1 MIVDGF
7 DTSILAPSLTAG
19 LLVVISHVPMGREVL
34 RRGII
39 FIDLAI
45 AQIAGLGLIA
55 AQWFGADEQFV
66 IGEWAAV
73 ASALLGALAL
83 RWTERHWPEIQE
95 ALIGVTFVL
104 AATGALLLL
113 ANNPHGGEH
122 LKDLLSGQ
130 ILWVGWTDLLVPL
143 LVTVAIMV
151 VWLMSARRDGL
162 LFYVPFALLITQS
175 VQLVGVYLV
184 FSSLIL
190 PALATHRLAGRRGL
204 VTGWLVGA
212 CGYAIGLTA
221 SALFDLPS
229 GPTVVWT
236 LAGLAVVAAAVIAK
250 LVPVSRP
257 GPQHSS

>member
-1 MIVDGF
+1 MTFEGF

-55 AQWFGADEQFV
+55 AQWFGAEEQLV
-66 IGEWAAV
+66 VGEWAAV

-95 ALIGVTFVL
+95 AIIGVTFVL

-130 ILWVGWTDLLVPL
+130 ILWVGWADLLIPL
-143 LVTVAIMV
+143 IVTAVVML
-151 VWLMSARRDGL
+151 VWLVSARRDGL

-190 PALATHRLAGRRGL
+190 PALATHRLTGKLGL
-204 VTGWLVGA
+204 VVGWLVGA
-212 CGYAIGLTA
+212 FGYAIGLTA
-221 SALFDLPS
+221 SALLDLPS

-236 LAGLAVVAAAVIAK
+236 LAGLAIVASALIAK
-250 LVPVSRP
+250 LVPANRVSL
-257 GPQHSS
+257 QHSQ